1 VPAAWQVSSVPKP
14 CNVDRTSLVYS
25 ASTEGKTGSLLL
37 SRELTVD
44 AMLVMTKYYP
54 TVQDF
59 FQTVRARDEEQ
70 VVLLAA
76 KNAAGH

>member
-1 VPAAWQVSSVPKP
+1 
-14 CNVDRTSLVYS
+14 
-25 ASTEGKTGSLLL
+25 
-37 SRELTVD
+37 VD